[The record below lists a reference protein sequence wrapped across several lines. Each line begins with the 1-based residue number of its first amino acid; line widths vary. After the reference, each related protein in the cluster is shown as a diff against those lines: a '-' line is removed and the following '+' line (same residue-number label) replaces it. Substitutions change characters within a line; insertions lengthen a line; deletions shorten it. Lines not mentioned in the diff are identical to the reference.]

1 MGLFNK
7 KVKMS
12 TQNWCENFYSSAVFS
27 TIRDV
32 DLSQTFSDT
41 AFQQLVQADPTISA
55 VDSSEFADQLL
66 ALRLEVIGIA
76 WFIHVKEDFS
86 PLQSECTRLYLLK
99 HRREV
104 LWDMMEAYNQSVAK
118 SSTGGI
124 DSATRKG
131 QAEIAFLDSMRIN
144 LFDKWAT
151 KVSDPKD
158 AARAANRVGCQ
169 LSWKSERTPVYLSF
183 ALTDQLKCEINDE
196 ARMIIRGIIH
206 GFFDGASEDLRNV
219 KIIS

>member
-12 TQNWCENFYSSAVFS
+12 TQDWCENFYSSAVFS
-27 TIRDV
+27 TVRDV
-32 DLSQTFSDT
+32 DLSQFFSET
-41 AFQQLVQADPTISA
+41 AFQQLVQADPTISV
-55 VDSSEFADQLL
+55 VDSSVFADHLL

-76 WFIHVKEDFS
+76 WLVYVKDDFL

-99 HRREV
+99 CNRSD
-104 LWDMMEAYNQSVAK
+104 LWDMMDAYNQSVAE
-118 SSTGGI
+118 STVGGI
-124 DSATRKG
+124 DSTSSKG
-131 QAEIAFLDSMRIN
+131 QREIAAINSKRMN

-158 AARAANRVGCQ
+158 AARAANRLGCQ
-169 LSWKSERTPVYLSF
+169 ASWKSERTPIYLSF
-183 ALTDQLKCEINDE
+183 ALTKQLQCEINDE
-196 ARMIIRGIIH
+196 ARQIIQNTIH
-206 GFFDGASEDLRNV
+206 GFFDGVSEDLRNT